1 MKSKQTHF
9 ELLKMIHHQG
19 FRSGTFPI
27 LSPYLPICFY
37 KDSSSYGATF
47 PSFMK
52 HSALSFSI
60 PSIKSVHPPLWR
72 FRSALH
78 FLRDRFLKIY
88 VLGRNKR
95 AWGRHWQSSEVGG
108 NKRKTNTLLVLVF
121 LIGFITHKWAGTKL
135 IFHVRG
141 QSLDSPSC

>member
-1 MKSKQTHF
+1 
-9 ELLKMIHHQG
+9 MIYHQG

-52 HSALSFSI
+52 HSTLSFSI

-78 FLRDRFLKIY
+78 FLRHRFFKDLRLRQEQKD
-88 VLGRNKR
+88 LG
-95 AWGRHWQSSEVGG
+95 QSSEVGG
-108 NKRKTNTLLVLVF
+108 NNTFLVLVF
-121 LIGFITHKWAGTKL
+121 LIGFITHKWAGTTL

>member
-1 MKSKQTHF
+1 MTVKKIKKITSESSNLYSNRYQKLWAAFYIKNKQTHF

-27 LSPYLPICFY
+27 LSPCLPICFY

-60 PSIKSVHPPLWR
+60 PSIKSVH
-72 FRSALH
+72 H
-78 FLRDRFLKIY
+78 Y
-88 VLGRNKR
+88 
-95 AWGRHWQSSEVGG
+95 GG
-108 NKRKTNTLLVLVF
+108 
-121 LIGFITHKWAGTKL
+121 
-135 IFHVRG
+135 
-141 QSLDSPSC
+141 LDQLCISCVTDF